1 MDEDG
6 AAAPRRR
13 AAELRAAVRDVAAV
27 GAGMFLLGTSFGLLV
42 VGSGLA
48 WWWAPI
54 FSTVVFAGSAEF
66 LLVALA
72 VVGTPLATIAVT
84 TLLVNGRHV
93 FYGLSFPLH
102 RIRHRAARVYA
113 VYALIDE
120 AYALASARPAALLT
134 GPRIV
139 GGQVLLQACW
149 VGGGVVGALAGHGF
163 SLHVPALD
171 FVFTALF
178 VVLATEA
185 VVAGREATGPLLAV
199 ACALV
204 ARVLAPGEMLLVAMS
219 LFVLVLLLR
228 YRFAPGREA
237 ADA

>member
-1 MDEDG
+1 VTG
-6 AAAPRRR
+6 R
-13 AAELRAAVRDVAAV
+13 AWPGDLRAAAADVAGI

-48 WWWAPI
+48 WWWAPV
-54 FSTVVFAGSAEF
+54 FSGVVFAGSMEF

-72 VVGTPLATIAVT
+72 VAGTPLTAIAVT

-102 RIRHRAARVYA
+102 RIPGRLGRAYA
-113 VYALIDE
+113 VFALIDE
-120 AYALASARPAALLT
+120 AYALATTRPDVALS
-134 GPRIV
+134 GRRILWS
-139 GGQVLLQACW
+139 QVLLQVCW
-149 VGGGVVGALAGHGF
+149 ISGSTLGALTGDTFA
-163 SLHVPALD
+163 LRVPALD

-185 VVAGREATGPLLAV
+185 VVAGREAVGPLLAV

-204 ARVLAPGEMLLVAMS
+204 ARLVAPDEMLLVAMG
-219 LFVLVLLLR
+219 LFVAVLLVR
-228 YRFAPGREA
+228 YRLTRRGS